1 VSTLNAV
8 IPKGGSLLDRVG
20 TKIYLWWFGFRDR
33 TGAFRK
39 SNYAEGVAAS
49 RFQSHRIYLRTIWL
63 EVRNVRHRIALLH
76 RNKLHRYGICLQT
89 ASERLRRPDHQRCTY
104 RQVRIENIR
113 TLLTIHPG
121 ATLVDL
127 YLLAD
132 MVRPCLS
139 EEDCRMATENRH
151 GEEHIHSY
159 KTRMEPGTNKL
170 PGKLPT

>member
-1 VSTLNAV
+1 VSTFAG
-8 IPKGGSLLDRVG
+8 ITKGGSLLDKVG
-20 TKIYLWWFGFRDR
+20 TRIYLWWFGFRDR

-49 RFQSHRIYLRTIWL
+49 HFQSHRIYLHTIWL

-76 RNKLHRYGICLQT
+76 KNKLHRYGICLQR
-89 ASERLRRPDHQRCTY
+89 ASERLHRPHHHGCTY

-139 EEDCRMATENRH
+139 EEDCRMAMGNRP
-151 GEEHIHSY
+151 GGEHIDSC
-159 KTRMEPGTNKL
+159 KTRMEPDTNRL
-170 PGKLPT
+170 LGKLPT